1 MLYTTSALLCEF
13 EKNTVAKKWR
23 SFVNIAYFLLPK
35 VSVAYLY
42 EDFTFR
48 QGLEKMRRKGY
59 SAIPVITRDGQ
70 YAGTV
75 SEGDFLWHLLD
86 DRMALRSGFRTN
98 LEELR
103 IRNILRVDSYRPVRI
118 TVGMEELTYTVM
130 NQNFVPVVDDTDHF
144 IGIIT
149 RRDILRYFIYGKEQE
164 QERRLKKIV

>member
-1 MLYTTSALLCEF
+1 MYSYAHPKTDE
-13 EKNTVAKKWR
+13 WGY
-23 SFVNIAYFLLPK
+23 FVNIAYFLLPK

-48 QGLEKMRRKGY
+48 QGLEKMRRNGY

-86 DRMALRSGFRTN
+86 ERMALRSGFRAN

-103 IRNILRVDSYRPVRI
+103 IRDILRVDNYRPVRI
-118 TVGMEELTYTVM
+118 TVSMEELMHSVI

-144 IGIIT
+144 IGIIV
-149 RRDILRYFIYGKEQE
+149 RKDILRYFAYGKI
-164 QERRLKKIV
+164 QERALENIG

>member
-1 MLYTTSALLCEF
+1 MEVIKL
-13 EKNTVAKKWR
+13 
-23 SFVNIAYFLLPK
+23 NIAYFLLPK

-48 QGLEKMRRKGY
+48 QGLEKMRRNGY

-75 SEGDFLWHLLD
+75 SEGDFLWRLLD
-86 DRMALRSGFRTN
+86 ERMALRSGFHAN
-98 LEELR
+98 LERSR
-103 IRNILRVDSYRPVRI
+103 IRDILRVDSYRPVRI
-118 TVGMEELTYTVM
+118 TVSMEELIHSAM

-149 RRDILRYFIYGKEQE
+149 RKDILRYFAYGKEQE
-164 QERRLKKIV
+164 RQLENIV

>member
-1 MLYTTSALLCEF
+1 MYNCANPKTDE
-13 EKNTVAKKWR
+13 WGY
-23 SFVNIAYFLLPK
+23 FVNIAYFLLPK

-48 QGLEKMRRKGY
+48 QGLEKMRRNGY

-86 DRMALRSGFRTN
+86 ERMALRVGFRAN
-98 LEELR
+98 LEQLR
-103 IRNILRVDSYRPVRI
+103 IRDILRVDNYRPVRI
-118 TVGMEELTYTVM
+118 TVSMEELMHSVI

-144 IGIIT
+144 IGIIV
-149 RRDILRYFIYGKEQE
+149 RKDILRYFAYGKER
-164 QERRLKKIV
+164 ERPLENIG